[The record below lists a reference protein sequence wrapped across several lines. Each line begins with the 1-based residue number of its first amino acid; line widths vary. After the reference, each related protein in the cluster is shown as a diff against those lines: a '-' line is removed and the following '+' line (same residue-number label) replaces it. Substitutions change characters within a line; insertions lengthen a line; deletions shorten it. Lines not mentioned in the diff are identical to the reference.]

1 MIGVL
6 IAGGGLAGSAAAIHL
21 TRLAL
26 SVEVLERGHFPREK
40 PCGEGLMPA
49 GVLALERLGLNTSTE
64 APFQGGSMP
73 DAERGGDD
81 WLVQFDRERETMLR
95 DPRRLTVLLLWLAEN
110 PAFLAVTFEG

>member
-1 MIGVL
+1 
-6 IAGGGLAGSAAAIHL
+6 
-21 TRLAL
+21 
-26 SVEVLERGHFPREK
+26 
-40 PCGEGLMPA
+40 
-49 GVLALERLGLNTSTE
+49 
-64 APFQGGSMP
+64 MP